1 MHIRC
6 HCHLIALLSVRL
18 VTLSIAVFVPKAPA
32 VAGEGG
38 VVGNGARA
46 GDNIA
51 PGNGARPGSNP
62 ARAGSLTGSDL
73 NGGAAQGGPTPGKE
87 NTGKVFEEVIDLIID
102 SVPNTNNNDNQNN
115 PNAATITAGPTIPT
129 SAITN
134 PSARACLEANDIHN
148 RCMAQT
154 PGFDAIINHSSQ
166 ASCLCYGTTSG
177 LISWQGQSSY
187 GGLMSSCY
195 DYVTG
200 RAGHSTVASGVRDQ
214 ASLCGR
220 VGDVR
225 RSAADEAVVSSFYAT
240 EHSGAPTT
248 TTTTSTRVA
257 GPESTGGAS
266 SNSNGGGVLL
276 LLLLSMG
283 LLLRQ
288 AVS

>member
-6 HCHLIALLSVRL
+6 HCHLIALLSVQL
-18 VTLSIAVFVPKAPA
+18 VTLSIAVFVPKAPT
-32 VAGEGG
+32 VAGEGSA
-38 VVGNGARA
+38 VGNGARA

-51 PGNGARPGSNP
+51 PGNGAHPGSNP

-73 NGGAAQGGPTPGKE
+73 NGGATQGGPTAGKE
-87 NTGKVFEEVIDLIID
+87 STGKVFEEVIDIIID
-102 SVPNTNNNDNQNN
+102 SVPNTNNDDSKN
-115 PNAATITAGPTIPT
+115 PDAATMTAAPIIPT

-134 PSARACLEANDIHN
+134 PAARACLQANDIHN
-148 RCMAQT
+148 RCTAQT

-195 DYVTG
+195 NYVTG
-200 RAGHSTVASGVRDQ
+200 QAGHSTVASGVRDQ
-214 ASLCGR
+214 ASLCGK

-225 RSAADEAVVSSFYAT
+225 RSAANEAVVSSFYAT
-240 EHSGAPTT
+240 EDSGAPP
-248 TTTTSTRVA
+248 TTTSTRVA
-257 GPESTGGAS
+257 VPGSTGGGS
-266 SNSNGGGVLL
+266 QLGKNNGGGVLL
-276 LLLLSMG
+276 LLSSMG